1 MPGIHWHAD
10 RLEDW
15 VSELGLTTLSDEI
28 ADVMLADV
36 MRHWRAAAGSPQVTL
51 IDNIIRDLAV
61 RFPDCPPDFI
71 AAMCCMRRNR
81 ERFYRDEGG
90 LWGLKWAQEHHQEH
104 PYHHSRCWCCCGIQ
118 ITIASKHL

>member
-1 MPGIHWHAD
+1 MFGDLICDIGKPRCLNSIAAPDLHSTAPLLMAMPGIHWHAD

-61 RFPDCPPDFI
+61 P
-71 AAMCCMRRNR
+71 
-81 ERFYRDEGG
+81 
-90 LWGLKWAQEHHQEH
+90 
-104 PYHHSRCWCCCGIQ
+104 S
-118 ITIASKHL
+118 

>member
-1 MPGIHWHAD
+1 MPGIHWHAN

-15 VSELGLTTLSDEI
+15 VSELGLTRLSDEI

-51 IDNIIRDLAV
+51 I
-61 RFPDCPPDFI
+61 RFSDCPPDFI
-71 AAMCCMRRNR
+71 ADVCCMRRNR

-90 LWGLKWAQEHHQEH
+90 LWGLKWAQLHHQEQ
-104 PYHHSRCWCCCGIQ
+104 PYHH
-118 ITIASKHL
+118 